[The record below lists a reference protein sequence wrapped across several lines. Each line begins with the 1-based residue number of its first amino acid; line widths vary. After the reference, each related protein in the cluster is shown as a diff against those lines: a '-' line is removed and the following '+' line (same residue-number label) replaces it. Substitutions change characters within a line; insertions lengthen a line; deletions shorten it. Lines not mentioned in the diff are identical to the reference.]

1 MRGEAG
7 DCAEKHPP
15 QGAHRTAERPG
26 LHNSLIRHVRKEIGT
41 PLNSGVLLLPFV
53 IGLLLFEILRSNN
66 VDLPHL
72 APDEG
77 GGGLCGGLPHE
88 MYYNI
93 VTAVA
98 SRSLVQP
105 CRGNS
110 AGLFVTPPVSVRP
123 DISPG
128 NQLAGKERG
137 K

>member
-1 MRGEAG
+1 MRRSTRRKA
-7 DCAEKHPP
+7 
-15 QGAHRTAERPG
+15 RTGQRSDLAST
-26 LHNSLIRHVRKEIGT
+26 NSPIRHVRKEIGT

-110 AGLFVTPPVSVRP
+110 AGLFYHQNRFFLYACPKNVTFVLPQWTHF
-123 DISPG
+123 SP
-128 NQLAGKERG
+128 
-137 K
+137 

>member
-1 MRGEAG
+1 MPV
-7 DCAEKHPP
+7 K
-15 QGAHRTAERPG
+15 PG
-26 LHNSLIRHVRKEIGT
+26 LRGINAPLVAGTGQRSDLASTNSLIRHVRKEIGT

-110 AGLFVTPPVSVRP
+110 AGLFVT
-123 DISPG
+123 
-128 NQLAGKERG
+128 
-137 K
+137 